1 MIAMLQL
8 FDAPEA
14 IQSIGH
20 RQATTVPPQSLLLL
34 NNGRVRNWA
43 VALRQRI
50 DRAGKKDLDDAIRE
64 GYLIA
69 LSREPTDEQLA
80 RMRSFINEQRADY
93 QSLHGKDEARSLA
106 MDDFCHSLMCMNEFI
121 YIE

>member
-1 MIAMLQL
+1 MLQL

-14 IQSIGH
+14 IQSIGN

-50 DRAGKKDLDDAIRE
+50 ERAGKKDLDDAIRE

-80 RMRSFINEQRADY
+80 RMRSFIKGQSADY
-93 QSLHGKDEARSLA
+93 QSRHSKDEARSLA